1 MALLPKKREDGE
13 SPVLSLRDEV
23 NRVFDDFFGRG
34 WLTWPFEGAWSP
46 ALDVSETETAVQ
58 VRVEVPGISPEDID
72 ISLSGDTLTVKGQK
86 KEEEKKEGENYTRV
100 ERRYG
105 SFQRIVTL
113 PAPVDPAKVKA
124 TCKEGVLTIMLEKQE
139 KAQPKGI
146 EIKVE

>member
-1 MALLPKKREDGE
+1 MALLPKRREGGE
-13 SPVLSLRDEV
+13 SSVLSLRDEV
-23 NRVFDDFFGRG
+23 NRVFDDFFGGG

-46 ALDVSETETAVQ
+46 ALDVSETDIAVQ
-58 VRVEVPGISPEDID
+58 VRVEVPGISAENID
-72 ISLSGDTLTVKGQK
+72 ISLSGDTLTIKGEK

-105 SFQRIVTL
+105 SFQRVVTL

-124 TCKEGVLTIMLEKQE
+124 ICKDGVLTVMLEKQE
-139 KAQPKGI
+139 KVKAKSI